1 MKIKQKAIWILLSGL
16 LIVGCGSE
24 NVSSKDG
31 SKIEEDNHVKQMDE
45 VIDQETE
52 DKPVL
57 EYFMDGQLYQFN
69 GKTSELVARDTTVLQ
84 TKKIKDIDTGQ
95 EWVYE
100 TINEGEQVALY
111 FRKSEDSERIFI
123 DKGNEFR
130 INKTID
136 LVTNHEYIWYSK
148 ADIYWQ
154 PQHWEP
160 ENVTA
165 YIVKAGKGEGI
176 ELGFDEN
183 GWSRGVAQLVVID
196 SIGYYATDTYGNDD
210 TAGLLNNY
218 DEINPKG
225 AHLPLNT
232 IRCIDLT
239 EEDSEKMDMG
249 IIFDPWEII
258 YEEDLS
264 KEKSLYTLPY
274 CKIFFSDKEYVYVST
289 GKMNAD
295 RSLLD
300 SIYSISTDTKEV
312 RKIYGGRDYMAYSG
326 GSDMLVRDDVLYISS
341 GGRILETMLLRVPL
355 KNQCEPFE
363 KHNNSMMDEKDG
375 WIYYRENNEIIYRI
389 ETTGDTAEMVYSPK
403 EGNKTGSYRFVGDW
417 IIFNEQEDDNY
428 VDDGV
433 FYRINTNTKE
443 VVEIEKD
450 TPLTRQG
457 PVKEGVENKTYFIAY
472 SKEDGSNRELYMID
486 NDTFEMDLITSGK
499 NIGFRNSDED

>member
-1 MKIKQKAIWILLSGL
+1 MKFKQKAIWILLSGL
-16 LIVGCGSE
+16 LIVGCASE
-24 NVSSKDG
+24 GVSSKSTG
-31 SKIEEDNHVKQMDE
+31 EREENKSTKGMDKVTEQE
-45 VIDQETE
+45 VE
-52 DKPVL
+52 DEPL
-57 EYFMDGQLYQFN
+57 MEYFMDGQLYKFN
-69 GKTSELVARDTTVLQ
+69 GKKSELVAKDMTVAQ
-84 TKKIKDIDTGQ
+84 TKNIKDIDTGE

-100 TINEGEQVALY
+100 IINEDNQAALY
-111 FRKSEDSERIFI
+111 FRKSKDSDRIFI
-123 DKGNEFR
+123 DKGNEIW

-148 ADIYWQ
+148 ADTYWQ

-165 YIVKAGKGEGI
+165 YILKAGKGEGI

-183 GWSRGVAQLVVID
+183 GWSRGASQVVVID
-196 SIGYYATDTYGNDD
+196 SIGYYATNTHGNDA
-210 TAGLLNNY
+210 TAGPLNNY

-232 IRCIDLT
+232 IRCIDLA
-239 EEDSEKMDMG
+239 EEDREKIDMG

-264 KEKSLYTLPY
+264 KGKSLYTLPY

-295 RSLLD
+295 SALLD

-312 RKIYGGRDYMAYSG
+312 REIYGGSENMAYSG
-326 GSDMLVRDDVLYISS
+326 GSDMLVTDDVLYISS
-341 GGRILETMLLRVPL
+341 SGRILETMFLRIPL
-355 KNQCEPFE
+355 KNQCQPFE
-363 KHNNSMMDEKDG
+363 KYNNYIMDEKDG
-375 WIYYRENNEIIYRI
+375 WVYYRENNETIYRI
-389 ETTGDTAEMVYSPK
+389 ETTGDTDETVYTAQ
-403 EGNKTGSYRFVGDW
+403 EGNKIYGHTFIGDW
-417 IIFNEQEDDNY
+417 IIFNEQEEDNY
-428 VDDGV
+428 EDDGF

-443 VVEIEKD
+443 VVELEKD

-472 SKEDGSNRELYMID
+472 SKEDGSNRELYRID

-499 NIGFRNSDED
+499 NIRFKDNNED